1 MTLKDTFARMKSRWG
16 VGPLGV
22 VAILLSF
29 SLAGSS
35 IVFVRRPV
43 MNFLLPAEAAMWL
56 KVVVYMLVVFPIYQA
71 LLLAYGALLGK
82 FRFFWEREKRLAQH
96 IWRFV
101 FQRQAR

>member
-1 MTLKDTFARMKSRWG
+1 MKFKETFARMESRWG

-35 IVFVRRPV
+35 IVYLRRPV
-43 MNFLLPAEAAMWL
+43 MDFLLPAEAATWL
-56 KVVVYMLVVFPIYQA
+56 KVVVYLLVVFPIYQA
-71 LLLAYGALLGK
+71 LLLAYGALLGQ
-82 FRFFWEREKRLAQH
+82 FRFFWEKEKRLVLH